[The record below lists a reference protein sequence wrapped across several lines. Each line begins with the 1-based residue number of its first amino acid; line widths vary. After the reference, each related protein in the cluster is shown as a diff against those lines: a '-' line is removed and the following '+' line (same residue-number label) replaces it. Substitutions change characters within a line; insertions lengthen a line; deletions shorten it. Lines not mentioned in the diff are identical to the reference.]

1 VRWLRDSVIKGLI
14 IEGRGGIAP
23 ARVHSHS
30 ILGPVTPGLPDL
42 LLPSARIIVPVPGD
56 HWEPAL
62 FLIERYSPPAIRAVW
77 TDQHRLELW
86 LRIEILACEAWATLG
101 RIPASALPKIRK
113 GTFDVEKIA
122 EVEARVGHDVI
133 AFLTVLNESIGQP
146 EARYVHLGMT
156 SQDLNDTSM
165 AVQLVESS
173 RIIARDLATV
183 REAAAVLAVRHRRT
197 LMAGRTHG
205 VVAEP
210 ITFGFKVAGWVA
222 ELDRAQDRLARAEVE
237 VAVGRVSGAVGTHAT
252 VDPKVEE
259 HVCQELG
266 LVPDDVS
273 TQVVARDRHASF
285 MSALALVA
293 GTLERIATE
302 VRHLQR
308 SEVGEA
314 FEPFGKEQKG
324 SSAMPH
330 KRNPVLTERV
340 CGLARVVRGH
350 LVTALENTALW
361 HERDI
366 SHSSAERIIL
376 PDACA
381 VVDYMALE
389 MAKVLSGLDV
399 RPERML
405 RNLHF
410 GGGVVFSQ
418 RVLLALVDSGMS
430 REDAYLVV
438 QKAAMRAMEEDGA
451 GFRDLLEKDG
461 EVMTRIGSKLNEVFD
476 PWAGLEHTDL
486 AYERL
491 GLAVKSK

>member
-1 VRWLRDSVIKGLI
+1 M
-14 IEGRGGIAP
+14 
-23 ARVHSHS
+23 
-30 ILGPVTPGLPDL
+30 
-42 LLPSARIIVPVPGD
+42 PSPID

-77 TDQHRLELW
+77 SDQHRLELW
-86 LRIEILACEAWATLG
+86 LRIEILACEAWAGLG
-101 RIPASALPKIRK
+101 RIPTSALPKIRK
-113 GTFDVEKIA
+113 GTFDAEKIA

-146 EARYVHLGMT
+146 EARYVHMGMT
-156 SQDLNDTSM
+156 SQDLNDTAT
-165 AVQLVESS
+165 AVQLVESA
-173 RIIARDLATV
+173 RIIAGDLASV
-183 REAAAVLAVRHRRT
+183 REAAAELAIRHRRT

-222 ELDRAQDRLARAEVE
+222 ELDRTQERLAHSAEE
-237 VAVGRVSGAVGTHAT
+237 IAVGRVSGAVGTHAT
-252 VDPKVEE
+252 IDPKVEE
-259 HVCQELG
+259 HVCAELG
-266 LVPDDVS
+266 LRPDPVS

-302 VRHLQR
+302 IRHLQR

-340 CGLARVVRGH
+340 CGLARVVRGQ

-366 SHSSAERIIL
+366 SHSSAERIIF

-381 VVDYMALE
+381 LVDYMSQE
-389 MAKVLSGLDV
+389 MAKVLRGLEV
-399 RPERML
+399 RPDRML
-405 RNLHF
+405 RNLDI

-418 RVLLALVDSGMS
+418 RVLLALVESGMS
-430 REDAYLVV
+430 REDAYLIV
-438 QKAAMRAMEEDGA
+438 QRAAMQAMDGDDG
-451 GFRDLLEKDG
+451 GFRKLLEKDKD
-461 EVMTRIGSKLNEVFD
+461 VMSRIGSKLDEVFD

-486 AYERL
+486 AYEKL
-491 GLAVKSK
+491 GLGRALRA

>member
-1 VRWLRDSVIKGLI
+1 
-14 IEGRGGIAP
+14 
-23 ARVHSHS
+23 
-30 ILGPVTPGLPDL
+30 
-42 LLPSARIIVPVPGD
+42 
-56 HWEPAL
+56 
-62 FLIERYSPPAIRAVW
+62 LIERYSPPAIRAVW
-77 TDQHRLELW
+77 SDQHRLELW

-101 RIPASALPKIRK
+101 RIPSSALPKIRK
-113 GTFDVEKIA
+113 GTFDVDKIA
-122 EVEARVGHDVI
+122 EVEARVGHDVV

-146 EARYVHLGMT
+146 EARYVHMGMT
-156 SQDLNDTSM
+156 SQDLNDTAT
-165 AVQLVESS
+165 AVQLVESA
-173 RIIARDLATV
+173 RIIAADLASV
-183 REAAAVLAVRHRRT
+183 REAAAELAIRHRRT

-222 ELDRAQDRLARAEVE
+222 ELDRAQERLSRAAEE
-237 VAVGRVSGAVGTHAT
+237 IAVGRVSGAVGTHAT
-252 VDPKVEE
+252 IDPKVEE
-259 HVCQELG
+259 HVCGELG
-266 LVPDDVS
+266 LRPDTVS

-302 VRHLQR
+302 IRHLQR

-340 CGLARVVRGH
+340 CGLARVVRGQ

-366 SHSSAERIIL
+366 SHSSAERIIF

-381 VVDYMALE
+381 VVDYMSQE
-389 MAKVLSGLDV
+389 MARVLRGLEV
-399 RPERML
+399 RPDRML
-405 RNLHF
+405 RNLDL
-410 GGGVVFSQ
+410 GGGVVFSG
-418 RVLLALVDSGMS
+418 RVLLALVENGMS
-430 REDAYLVV
+430 REDAYLIV
-438 QKAAMRAMEEDGA
+438 QKAAMKAMEGDE
-451 GFRDLLEKDG
+451 GFRKLLEKDND
-461 EVMTRIGSKLNEVFD
+461 VMSRIGSKLDEVFN

-491 GLAVKSK
+491 ALGRALRA

>member
-1 VRWLRDSVIKGLI
+1 M
-14 IEGRGGIAP
+14 
-23 ARVHSHS
+23 
-30 ILGPVTPGLPDL
+30 
-42 LLPSARIIVPVPGD
+42 
-56 HWEPAL
+56 
-62 FLIERYSPPAIRAVW
+62 IERYSPPAIRAVW
-77 TDQHRLELW
+77 ADQHRFELF
-86 LRIEILACEAWATLG
+86 LRIEILATEAWARLG
-101 RIPASALPKIRK
+101 RVPESALPKIRQA
-113 GTFDVEKIA
+113 TFDAAKIA

-133 AFLTVLNESIGQP
+133 AFLTVVNESIGQP

-156 SQDLNDTSM
+156 SQDLNDTAM
-165 AVQLVESS
+165 AVQIVESS
-173 RIIARDLATV
+173 KIIDRDLTSV
-183 REAAAVLAVRHRRT
+183 RDAAAELAVRHRKT

-210 ITFGFKVAGWVA
+210 TTFGFKVAGWVA
-222 ELDRAQDRLARAEVE
+222 ELDRARARIEGTTDD

-252 VDPKVEE
+252 VDPRVEE
-259 HVCQELG
+259 YVCAELG
-266 LVPDDVS
+266 LKPDPIS

-285 MSALALVA
+285 MSSLALAA

-302 VRHLQR
+302 IRHLQR

-314 FEPFGKEQKG
+314 FEPFGKQQKG

-330 KRNPVLTERV
+330 KRNPVMTERV

-366 SHSSAERIIL
+366 SHSSAERIIF

-381 VVDYMALE
+381 AVDYMALE
-389 MAKVLSGLDV
+389 MAKVLKGLEV
-399 RPERML
+399 RPDRML
-405 RNLHF
+405 RNLQF

-418 RVLLALVDSGMS
+418 RVMLALLDSGMS
-430 REDAYLVV
+430 REEAYLVV
-438 QKAAMRAMEEDGA
+438 QQAAMRALDEEGS
-451 GFRDLLEKDG
+451 GFREILEKDAD
-461 EVMTRIGSKLNEVFD
+461 VMQRIGARLDEVFD

-491 GLAVKSK
+491 GLGVAH

>member
-1 VRWLRDSVIKGLI
+1 M
-14 IEGRGGIAP
+14 
-23 ARVHSHS
+23 
-30 ILGPVTPGLPDL
+30 
-42 LLPSARIIVPVPGD
+42 
-56 HWEPAL
+56 
-62 FLIERYSPPAIRAVW
+62 IERYSPPAIRAVW
-77 TDQHRLELW
+77 SDQHRLELW
-86 LRIEILACEAWATLG
+86 LRIEVLACEAWATLG

-113 GTFDVEKIA
+113 GTFDKDRIA

-156 SQDLNDTSM
+156 SQDLNDTAT
-165 AVQLVESS
+165 AVQLVESG
-173 RIIARDLATV
+173 RLIAGDLASV
-183 REAAAVLAVRHRRT
+183 REAAAELAIRHRRT

-222 ELDRAQDRLARAEVE
+222 EIDRAKERLERAMDEI
-237 VAVGRVSGAVGTHAT
+237 AVGRVSGAVGTHAT
-252 VDPKVEE
+252 IDPRVEE

-266 LVPDDVS
+266 LRPDSVS
-273 TQVVARDRHASF
+273 TQVVARDRHASY

-302 VRHLQR
+302 IRHLQR

-366 SHSSAERIIL
+366 SHSSAERIIF

-381 VVDYMALE
+381 VVDYMAQE
-389 MAKVLSGLDV
+389 MAKVLRGLEV

-410 GGGVVFSQ
+410 AGGVVFSQ

-438 QKAAMRAMEEDGA
+438 QKAAMRSMEEDGA
-451 GFRDLLEKDG
+451 GFRTLLENDT
-461 EVMTRIGSKLNEVFD
+461 EVMTRIGSKLDEVFD

-491 GLAVKSK
+491 GLGVKAK

>member
-1 VRWLRDSVIKGLI
+1 MEAHIILWASTAHPQHLPRRLVAGIIAASPSV
-14 IEGRGGIAP
+14 
-23 ARVHSHS
+23 
-30 ILGPVTPGLPDL
+30 D
-42 LLPSARIIVPVPGD
+42 
-56 HWEPAL
+56 WEPAPY
-62 FLIERYSPPAIRAVW
+62 LIQRYSPAAIRAVW
-77 TDQHRLELW
+77 SDQHRFELW
-86 LRIEILACEAWATLG
+86 LRIEILACEAWASLG
-101 RIPASALPKIRK
+101 RIPESALPKIRK
-113 GTFDVEKIA
+113 ATFNAEKID
-122 EVEARVGHDVI
+122 ELEARVGHDVI
-133 AFLTVLNESIGQP
+133 AFLTVVNESIGQP
-146 EARYVHLGMT
+146 EARFVHLGMT
-156 SQDLNDTSM
+156 SQDLNDTAM
-165 AVQLVESS
+165 AVQLVESA
-173 RIIARDLATV
+173 RIIAADLAKV
-183 REAAAVLAVRHRRT
+183 RNAAADLAVRHRRT

-222 ELDRAQDRLARAEVE
+222 ELDRARGRLERVTEE

-266 LVPDDVS
+266 LRPDTVS

-285 MSALALVA
+285 MSALASVA

-302 VRHLQR
+302 IRHLQR

-366 SHSSAERIIL
+366 SHSSAERIIF

-381 VVDYMALE
+381 AVDYMALE
-389 MAKVLSGLDV
+389 MATVLSGLEV
-399 RPERML
+399 RPDRML
-405 RNLHF
+405 RNLQF
-410 GGGVVFSQ
+410 AGGVVFSQ
-418 RVLLALVDSGMS
+418 RVLLGLVDSGMS

-438 QKAAMRAMEEDGA
+438 QKSAMRALDEDGP
-451 GFRDLLEKDG
+451 GFRVLLEKDK
-461 EVMTRIGSKLNEVFD
+461 EVMNRIGTRMDEIFD
-476 PWAGLEHTDL
+476 PWTGLEHTDL
-486 AYERL
+486 AYDRL
-491 GLAVKSK
+491 GLGAKAK

>member
-1 VRWLRDSVIKGLI
+1 MS
-14 IEGRGGIAP
+14 P
-23 ARVHSHS
+23 
-30 ILGPVTPGLPDL
+30 
-42 LLPSARIIVPVPGD
+42 IV
-56 HWEPAL
+56 HWEPAPY
-62 FLIERYSPPAIRAVW
+62 LIERYSPPAIRAVW
-77 TDQHRLELW
+77 SDQHRFELW

-101 RIPASALPKIRK
+101 RIPPSALPKIRQA
-113 GTFDVEKIA
+113 TFDAARIA
-122 EVEARVGHDVI
+122 EVEDRVGHDVI
-133 AFLTVLNESIGQP
+133 AFLTVVNESIGQP
-146 EARYVHLGMT
+146 EARYVHVGMT
-156 SQDLNDTSM
+156 SQDLNDTAM
-165 AVQLVESS
+165 AVQLGESA
-173 RIIARDLATV
+173 RIIAADLAKV
-183 REAAAVLAVRHRRT
+183 RDAAAELAVRHRRT

-222 ELDRAQDRLARAEVE
+222 ELDRAHARLEGAAAE

-252 VDPKVEE
+252 IDPKVEA
-259 HVCQELG
+259 HVCKELG
-266 LVPDDVS
+266 LEPDTVS

-285 MSALALVA
+285 MGALASVA

-302 VRHLQR
+302 IRHLQR

-314 FEPFGKEQKG
+314 FEPFGKDQKG

-366 SHSSAERIIL
+366 SHSSAERIIF

-381 VVDYMALE
+381 AVDYMALE
-389 MAKVLSGLDV
+389 MAKVLSGLEV

-405 RNLHF
+405 RNLQF
-410 GGGVVFSQ
+410 AGGVVFSQ

-438 QKAAMRAMEEDGA
+438 QKSAMQAMAEDGS
-451 GFRDLLEKDG
+451 GFRELLEKDK
-461 EVMTRIGSKLNEVFD
+461 EVMNRIGTRMEEIFD
-476 PWAGLEHTDL
+476 PWTGLEHTDL

-491 GLAVKSK
+491 GLGAKIK

>member
-1 VRWLRDSVIKGLI
+1 MID
-14 IEGRGGIAP
+14 
-23 ARVHSHS
+23 
-30 ILGPVTPGLPDL
+30 
-42 LLPSARIIVPVPGD
+42 
-56 HWEPAL
+56 
-62 FLIERYSPPAIRAVW
+62 RYCPPAIKAVW
-77 TDQHRLELW
+77 ADQHRFELW
-86 LRIEILACEAWATLG
+86 LRIEILACEAWASLG
-101 RIPASALPKIRK
+101 RIPETALPKIRQA
-113 GTFDVEKIA
+113 TFEADRIA
-122 EVEARVGHDVI
+122 EVEAAVGHDVI
-133 AFLTVLNESIGQP
+133 AFLTVVNESIGQP

-165 AVQLVESS
+165 AVQLVESA
-173 RIIARDLATV
+173 RIISADLTRVRDVAAELAI
-183 REAAAVLAVRHRRT
+183 RHRRT

-210 ITFGFKVAGWVA
+210 TTFGFKVAGWVA
-222 ELDRAQDRLARAEVE
+222 ELDRARTRMAQVTEE
-237 VAVGRVSGAVGTHAT
+237 IAVGRVSGAVGTHAT
-252 VDPKVEE
+252 VDPRVEDR
-259 HVCQELG
+259 VCKELG
-266 LVPDDVS
+266 LVPDPVS

-302 VRHLQR
+302 IRHLQR

-366 SHSSAERIIL
+366 SHSSAERIIF

-381 VVDYMALE
+381 AVDYMAQE
-389 MAKVLSGLDV
+389 MAKVLTGLEV
-399 RPERML
+399 RPKRML
-405 RNLHF
+405 RNLQF

-418 RVLLALVDSGMS
+418 RVLLALVESGMS
-430 REDAYLVV
+430 REDAYLLV
-438 QKAAMRAMEEDGA
+438 QKAAMRALEDDA
-451 GFRDLLEKDG
+451 PGFRSLLEQDA
-461 EVMTRIGSKLNEVFD
+461 EVASRIGSRLDEVFD
-476 PWAGLEHTDL
+476 PWQGLEHTDL
-486 AYERL
+486 AFDRL
-491 GLAVKSK
+491 NLAVRTG

>member
-1 VRWLRDSVIKGLI
+1 
-14 IEGRGGIAP
+14 
-23 ARVHSHS
+23 
-30 ILGPVTPGLPDL
+30 
-42 LLPSARIIVPVPGD
+42 
-56 HWEPAL
+56 
-62 FLIERYSPPAIRAVW
+62 LIERYSPPAIRAVW
-77 TDQHRLELW
+77 SDQHRLELW
-86 LRIEILACEAWATLG
+86 LRIEVLACEAWATLG
-101 RIPASALPKIRK
+101 RVPASALPKIRK
-113 GTFDVEKIA
+113 GTFDAEKIA
-122 EVEARVGHDVI
+122 EVESRVGHDVI

-146 EARYVHLGMT
+146 EARYVHIGMT
-156 SQDLNDTSM
+156 SQDLNDTAT
-165 AVQLVESS
+165 AVQLVESA
-173 RIIARDLATV
+173 RLIAADLASV
-183 REAAAVLAVRHRRT
+183 REAAAELAIKHRRT

-222 ELDRAQDRLARAEVE
+222 ELDRALDRLARAADE

-252 VDPKVEE
+252 IDPKVEE
-259 HVCQELG
+259 HVCAELG
-266 LVPDDVS
+266 LRPDSVS

-302 VRHLQR
+302 IRHLMR

-350 LVTALENTALW
+350 LVTALENTSLW

-366 SHSSAERIIL
+366 SHSSAERIIF

-381 VVDYMALE
+381 LVDYMSQE
-389 MAKVLSGLDV
+389 MARVLRGLEV
-399 RPERML
+399 RPDRML
-405 RNLHF
+405 RNLDI

-430 REDAYLVV
+430 REDAYLIV
-438 QKAAMRAMEEDGA
+438 QKAAMRAMDGDEA
-451 GFRDLLEKDG
+451 GFRTLLEKDD
-461 EVMTRIGSKLNEVFD
+461 EVMSRIGSKLDEVFD

-486 AYERL
+486 AYDRL
-491 GLAVKSK
+491 GLGIEAK

>member
-1 VRWLRDSVIKGLI
+1 M
-14 IEGRGGIAP
+14 
-23 ARVHSHS
+23 
-30 ILGPVTPGLPDL
+30 
-42 LLPSARIIVPVPGD
+42 
-56 HWEPAL
+56 
-62 FLIERYSPPAIRAVW
+62 IERYSPPAIRAVW
-77 TDQHRLELW
+77 SDQHRFELW
-86 LRIEILACEAWATLG
+86 LRIEVLACEGWASIG
-101 RIPASALPKIRK
+101 RIPASALPRIRS
-113 GTFDVEKIA
+113 GTFDAEKIS
-122 EVEARVGHDVI
+122 EVERRVGHDVI
-133 AFLTVLNESIGQP
+133 AFLAVVNESIGQP

-156 SQDLNDTSM
+156 SQDLNDTAM
-165 AVQLVESS
+165 AVQLVESA
-173 RIIARDLATV
+173 RLIADDLAAV
-183 REAAAVLAVRHRRT
+183 REAAGALAIRHRRT

-222 ELDRAQDRLARAEVE
+222 ELDRAYARLTAASAEA
-237 VAVGRVSGAVGTHAT
+237 AVGRVSGAVGTHAT
-252 VDPKVEE
+252 IDPRVEE
-259 HVCQELG
+259 HVCGELG
-266 LVPDDVS
+266 LLPDVVS

-302 VRHLQR
+302 IRHLQR

-366 SHSSAERIIL
+366 SHSSAERIIF

-381 VVDYMALE
+381 AVDYMCQE
-389 MAKVLSGLDV
+389 MAKVLRGLEV

-405 RNLHF
+405 RNLQF

-418 RVLLALVDSGMS
+418 RVLLALVDSGLP
-430 REDAYLVV
+430 REDAYLIV
-438 QKAAMRAMEEDGA
+438 QKAAMSAMDEPDSPGFRKILEEDQ
-451 GFRDLLEKDG
+451 
-461 EVMTRIGSKLNEVFD
+461 EVMARIGEKLDEVFD
-476 PWAGLEHTDL
+476 PWSGLEHTEV

-491 GLAVKSK
+491 GLAVRAR

>member
-1 VRWLRDSVIKGLI
+1 
-14 IEGRGGIAP
+14 
-23 ARVHSHS
+23 
-30 ILGPVTPGLPDL
+30 
-42 LLPSARIIVPVPGD
+42 
-56 HWEPAL
+56 
-62 FLIERYSPPAIRAVW
+62 LIERYSPPAIRAVW
-77 TDQHRLELW
+77 SDQHRFELW
-86 LRIEILACEAWATLG
+86 LRIEVLACEGWASIG
-101 RIPASALPKIRK
+101 RIPASALQRIRQ
-113 GTFDVEKIA
+113 GTFDAEKIA
-122 EVEARVGHDVI
+122 EVEGRVGHDVI

-156 SQDLNDTSM
+156 SQDLNDTAM
-165 AVQLVESS
+165 AVQLVESA
-173 RIIARDLATV
+173 RIISDDLAAV
-183 REAAAVLAVRHRRT
+183 REAAAELAIRHRRT

-222 ELDRAQDRLARAEVE
+222 ELDRAYARLSAASEE
-237 VAVGRVSGAVGTHAT
+237 AAVGRISGAVGTHAT
-252 VDPKVEE
+252 IDPRVEE
-259 HVCQELG
+259 LVCGELG
-266 LVPDDVS
+266 LLPDLVS

-285 MSALALVA
+285 MSALTLVA

-340 CGLARVVRGH
+340 CGLARVVRGY

-366 SHSSAERIIL
+366 SHSSAERIIF

-381 VVDYMALE
+381 AVDYMCLE
-389 MAKVLSGLDV
+389 MAKVLRGLEV
-399 RPERML
+399 RPDRML
-405 RNLHF
+405 RNLQF

-418 RVLLALVDSGMS
+418 RVLLALVDGGMS
-430 REDAYLVV
+430 REDAYLIV
-438 QKAAMRAMEEDGA
+438 QKAAMKAMDDTDGPGFRKILEEDQ
-451 GFRDLLEKDG
+451 D
-461 EVMTRIGSKLNEVFD
+461 VMARIAQKLDEVFD
-476 PWAGLEHTDL
+476 PWSGLEHTDL
-486 AYERL
+486 AYDRL
-491 GLAVKSK
+491 GLAVRTS